1 MCGRYRLSLP
11 TVLRRVFDD
20 ADSSVKCGKNPWPL
34 GTSGHTKV
42 ASEYI
47 REKIL
52 PVFRALFGG
61 VFQRNIVES
70 SRTGPVFSGPG
81 LCCTKMVQSA

>member
-20 ADSSVKCGKNPWPL
+20 ADSSVKCGKTPWPL
-34 GTSGHTKV
+34 DTSGDTKV

-47 REKIL
+47 RRKIL
-52 PVFRALFGG
+52 PISMG
-61 VFQRNIVES
+61 VFN
-70 SRTGPVFSGPG
+70 GFSG
-81 LCCTKMVQSA
+81 